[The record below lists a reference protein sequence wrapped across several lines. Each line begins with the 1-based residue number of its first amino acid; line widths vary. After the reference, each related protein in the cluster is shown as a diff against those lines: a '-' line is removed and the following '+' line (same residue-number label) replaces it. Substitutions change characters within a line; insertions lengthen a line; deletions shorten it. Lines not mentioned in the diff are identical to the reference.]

1 MKRIVFGLVGAGSL
15 AALVGCGSAG
25 IDEGAPKGDMK
36 PVVSMDPNMT
46 NPAGKFGAAAA
57 TKSAAKNSTAPPK
70 DGADAK
76 K

>member
-1 MKRIVFGLVGAGSL
+1 MKRMVFGLVGAVAL

-25 IDEGAPKGDMK
+25 VDEGAPKGDLK

-46 NPAGKFGAAAA
+46 NPSGKFGAAAA
-57 TKSAAKNSTAPPK
+57 NKSAAKNSTAPPAG
-70 DGADAK
+70 GAEEK